1 LFRAKAQSAA
11 SLSNLSRWKIALH
24 QSAKENTLSYFE
36 AIDLVR
42 SYEQSSRG
50 LFRKPHKF
58 RALDGVSLK
67 LEKGTTLGIVGESG
81 CGKSTLAQVLLG
93 LLDTDGGSV
102 NLDGQPTLNLP
113 DKQWRALRR
122 RMQLVYQDAGGA
134 LDPRLR
140 VRDQIEEPL
149 HIHNLPLDA
158 VDRILVSVG
167 LFGAL
172 ADRYP
177 HELSGGQLQRV
188 VIARAL
194 VLDPELL
201 VLDEP
206 VSALDVSIQAQV
218 VNLLMDLQ
226 RDRGLTYLFVSHDLG
241 VVRQISTRV
250 AVMYLGRIVEEAPRD
265 ALFANPLH
273 PYTRI
278 LIDAVPKPDPSLRRA
293 TRIEIGDPP
302 NPADPPSGCSFH
314 PRCPLATARCTIEP
328 PALRDFG
335 DRRVAC
341 HLIKETV

>member
-1 LFRAKAQSAA
+1 LTY
-11 SLSNLSRWKIALH
+11 L
-24 QSAKENTLSYFE
+24 E
-36 AIDLVR
+36 ATDLVR
-42 SYEQSSRG
+42 SYEHGSG
-50 LFRKPHKF
+50 GIFRKAQKF

-67 LEKGTTLGIVGESG
+67 LDKGTTLGIVGESG
-81 CGKSTLAQVLLG
+81 CGKSTLARVLLG
-93 LLDTDGGSV
+93 LLDADHGSV
-102 NLDGQPTLNLP
+102 TLDGQPTLNVS

-158 VDRILVSVG
+158 AERILVSVG

-194 VLDPELL
+194 VLNPELL

-206 VSALDVSIQAQV
+206 VSALDVSIQAQI
-218 VNLLMDLQ
+218 VNMLMDLQ
-226 RDRGLTYLFVSHDLG
+226 RDYGLTYLFVSHDLG

-250 AVMYLGRIVEEAPRD
+250 AVMYLGRIVEEGPRD
-265 ALFANPLH
+265 ALFLDPLH
-273 PYTRI
+273 PYTRV
-278 LIDAVPKPDPSLRRA
+278 LIDAVAKPDPTLRRA

-302 NPADPPSGCSFH
+302 NPADPPSGCRFH
-314 PRCPLATARCTIEP
+314 PRCPMAKARCAVEP
-328 PALRDFG
+328 PTLRDFG

-341 HLIKETV
+341 HLIEEAS